1 MVQALLGAKAR
12 GKLAGIFGRLG
23 DLGTI
28 DDRYDVAVSTAVPQL
43 NHIVV
48 DTAENAQKAVAYL
61 RANQAGVATFIILEK
76 IGDLAATAAQSKAQL
91 PAASIRLF
99 DLVNLRE
106 PKYAP
111 AFYHA
116 MRDTLV
122 SDTLESAKK
131 LAFSSGPRR
140 NRVVTLVGEVIDIA
154 GTMSGGGKT
163 VARGGMKASRPGSAI
178 GDVDVATL
186 RAWDKELK
194 ETRDQITK
202 LRSMVD
208 SLESKAKSLD
218 KEAQAVDDSVP
229 QLQMEAEAAERAV
242 QDTAK
247 ALPLLKK
254 QCTLSADDEK
264 ARAALDK
271 SLQSKLAKLVSF
283 VLAS

>member
-1 MVQALLGAKAR
+1 
-12 GKLAGIFGRLG
+12 
-23 DLGTI
+23 
-28 DDRYDVAVSTAVPQL
+28 
-43 NHIVV
+43 
-48 DTAENAQKAVAYL
+48 
-61 RANQAGVATFIILEK
+61 
-76 IGDLAATAAQSKAQL
+76 
-91 PAASIRLF
+91 
-99 DLVNLRE
+99 
-106 PKYAP
+106 
-111 AFYHA
+111 

-122 SDTLESAKK
+122 SDSLDSAKK

-163 VARGGMKASRPGSAI
+163 VARGGMKASRPGSNV

-186 RAWDKELK
+186 RAWEKELK

-229 QLQMEAEAAERAV
+229 QLQIEADAAERAA

-254 QCTLSADDEK
+254 QAMLSAEDEK

-271 SLQSKLAKLVSF
+271 SLQFKLAKLVCYNCCFCLLLF
-283 VLAS
+283 VCRSTHTSLG